1 MSKNKIIN
9 FLTRC
14 DFRRTIEWHGWCIWF
29 FPWRKLAQFMH
40 QRLGFCREMQENT
53 SRMDIPYTA
62 FQCTQLIKIFLLS
75 KNIFTSDSKLNDAT
89 VSYGI
94 NMIYSKSSRDVRDK
108 NVRSHQHYF
117 GYFWLFSEHSTYIYI
132 PM

>member
-1 MSKNKIIN
+1 
-9 FLTRC
+9 
-14 DFRRTIEWHGWCIWF
+14 
-29 FPWRKLAQFMH
+29 MH

-62 FQCTQLIKIFLLS
+62 FQCTQLIKISLLS
-75 KNIFTSDSKLNDAT
+75 KNKFTSDSKLNDAT

-94 NMIYSKSSRDVRDK
+94 NMLYSKSSREVRYK

-117 GYFWLFSEHSTYIYI
+117 RVFLVIFRAFNLYIYI